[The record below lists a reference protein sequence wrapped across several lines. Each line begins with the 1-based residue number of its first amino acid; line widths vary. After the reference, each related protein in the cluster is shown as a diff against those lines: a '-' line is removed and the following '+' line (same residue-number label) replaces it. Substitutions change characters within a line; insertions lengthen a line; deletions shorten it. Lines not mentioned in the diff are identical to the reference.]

1 MGVVWVRG
9 LGWWAFRFG
18 GGAGRFARA
27 RRSGTDAWSS
37 TNGGRVYTSLPQ
49 PNEVSSTSG
58 GTTGL
63 APGGG
68 DTDLATAPVKNAAR
82 RYNVYVASLTLCSVT
97 VRLSQHG
104 GGTRGNHRPP
114 PNGPRA

>member
-37 TNGGRVYTSLPQ
+37 TNGGRAYTSLPQ
-49 PNEVSSTSG
+49 PNEGSSTSG

-68 DTDLATAPVKNAAR
+68 DTDLATAPVKNAAGR
-82 RYNVYVASLTLCSVT
+82 HNVYVASLTLGSVT
-97 VRLSQHG
+97 VSLSQDG
-104 GGTRGNHRPP
+104 GDTPAHDVTP
-114 PNGPRA
+114 